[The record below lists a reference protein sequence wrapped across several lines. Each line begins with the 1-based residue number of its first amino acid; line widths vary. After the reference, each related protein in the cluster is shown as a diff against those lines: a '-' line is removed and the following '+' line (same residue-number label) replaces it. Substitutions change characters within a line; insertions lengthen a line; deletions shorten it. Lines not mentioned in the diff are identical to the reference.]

1 MSFYKSSIKTNLIDP
16 VLYQTNRRAEFRFGK
31 DQVLLSNMRVANIGI
46 TTAAGAPYT
55 PNKAA
60 GLMEVIKSITLYD
73 GSQVLDQQLK
83 FDMYAAFKNY
93 NKDNS
98 SNYNVNHFLNNAGMG
113 YNVIGLDIIPANPP
127 VAGEDV
133 TFITSLFDPT
143 PTTDNQN
150 TTPTMWLDLKACLPM
165 LQSVLYLPTSIF
177 KNLRLVIEFNDNVAP
192 NQQTLTPLLI
202 ADEMSDTSVKNQLL
216 TQFKGV
222 DFVSVETDSLVVDA
236 VFKAGDGADKPQSIT
251 KQLKGF
257 NNKVLNKFFV
267 VKQPSVATAGDTIRR
282 LGSHLYFNE
291 ADNVR
296 INGRNLLVGNGI
308 DTTAKSLA
316 ALSDTYGTCNSYL
329 NYQSLVKSF
338 IDTAVLNDPEIDMLA
353 NQDYRAFRVGERVL
367 QLDYQFSRLGV
378 FKTDVAASNLL
389 SNNSQTTLHFFGEV
403 PKRLQVNPNGTYII
417 GYA

>member
-46 TTAAGAPYT
+46 TAPPIGGDFYT

-83 FDMYAAFKNY
+83 FDMYSAFKNY

-98 SNYNVNHFLNNAGMG
+98 SNYNVNNTLNNSGMG
-113 YNVIGLDIIPANPP
+113 YNVLGIDVVVAADTTFLSALFEPRDITN
-127 VAGEDV
+127 D
-133 TFITSLFDPT
+133 
-143 PTTDNQN
+143 QN

-165 LQSVLYLPTSIF
+165 LQSVLYLPTNIF
-177 KNLRLVIEFNDNVAP
+177 KNLRLVIEFNDSVTP

-202 ADEMSDTSVKNQLL
+202 VDEMSDTSVKNQLL

-236 VFKAGDGADKPQSIT
+236 VFKAGDTADKPQSIT

-267 VKQPSVATAGDTIRR
+267 VKQPSVATGADTIRR

-329 NYQSLVKSF
+329 NYQSITKSF
-338 IDTAVLNDPEIDMLA
+338 IDTDILGDEEIDMLA

-378 FKTDVAASNLL
+378 WDANVATSNGK

>member
-16 VLYQTNRRAEFRFGK
+16 VLFQSNRRAEFRFGK

-46 TTAAGAPYT
+46 TAPDIAGTFYT

-113 YNVIGLDIIPANPP
+113 YNVLGLDV
-127 VAGEDV
+127 VAVADT
-133 TFITSLFDPT
+133 TFLSSLFEPQPLT
-143 PTTDNQN
+143 NNQN
-150 TTPTMWLDLKACLPM
+150 TTPTMWLDLKACLLM
-165 LQSVLYLPTSIF
+165 LQSVLYLPTNIF
-177 KNLRLVIEFNDNVAP
+177 KNLRLVIEFNDSVTP

-202 ADEMSDTSVKNQLL
+202 VDEMSDTSVKNQLL

-222 DFVSVETDSLVVDA
+222 DFVSVETNSLVVDA

-267 VKQPSVATAGDTIRR
+267 VKQPSVATAADTIRR

-329 NYQSLVKSF
+329 NYQSLTKSF
-338 IDTAVLNDPEIDMLA
+338 IDTDVLGDEEIDMLA

-378 FKTDVAASNLL
+378 WDASIAASNAK
-389 SNNSQTTLHFFGEV
+389 SNNSQATLHFFGEV

>member
-1 MSFYKSSIKTNLIDP
+1 
-16 VLYQTNRRAEFRFGK
+16 
-31 DQVLLSNMRVANIGI
+31 MRVANIGI
-46 TTAAGAPYT
+46 TTLAGAAYT

-98 SNYNVNHFLNNAGMG
+98 SNYNVNNALNNSGMG
-113 YNVIGLDIIPANPP
+113 YNVFGLDVI
-127 VAGEDV
+127 VSGDT
-133 TFITSLFDPT
+133 TFLAALFDPFDIT
-143 PTTDNQN
+143 NDQN
-150 TTPTMWLDLKACLPM
+150 NTPTMWLDLKACLPM

-236 VFKAGDGADKPQSIT
+236 VFKAGDTADKPQSIT

-267 VKQPSVATAGDTIRR
+267 VKQPSVATAGNTIRR

-338 IDTAVLNDPEIDMLA
+338 LDTDVLGVEEIDMLA

-378 FKTDVAASNLL
+378 FDTTVATSNGK

>member
-16 VLYQTNRRAEFRFGK
+16 VLFQSNRRAEFRFGK

-46 TTAAGAPYT
+46 TTPAAYT
-55 PNKAA
+55 PNKAS

-83 FDMYAAFKNY
+83 FDMYSAFKNY

-113 YNVIGLDIIPANPP
+113 YNVLNFDVIPDA
-127 VAGEDV
+127 DT
-133 TFITSLFDPT
+133 TFISSLFDPT
-143 PTTDNQN
+143 PTTTDAND
-150 TTPTMWLDLKACLPM
+150 TPSMWLDLKACLPM

-192 NQQTLTPLLI
+192 GQQTLTPLLI
-202 ADEMSDTSVKNQLL
+202 VDEMSDPSVKNQLL
-216 TQFKGV
+216 TQFKGA

-236 VFKAGDGADKPQSIT
+236 IYSGDATKTDSGNKPQSIT

-257 NNKVLNKFFV
+257 NNKILNKFFV
-267 VKQPSVATAGDTIRR
+267 VKQPSVASGGDTIRR
-282 LGSHLYFNE
+282 LASHLYFNE

-308 DTTAKSLA
+308 DTTAKSLS
-316 ALSDTYGTCNSYL
+316 ALTDTYGTCNSYL
-329 NYQSLVKSF
+329 NYQSLTNSFNKS
-338 IDTAVLNDPEIDMLA
+338 DLLNTPEADMLG

-378 FKTDVAASNLL
+378 YSTNDAVSNTL
-389 SNNSQTTLHFFGEV
+389 SNNSSTTLHFFGEV
-403 PKRLQVNPNGTYII
+403 PKRLQVNPNGTYIM
-417 GYA
+417 GYV

>member
-16 VLYQTNRRAEFRFGK
+16 VLFQSNRRAEFRFGK

-46 TTAAGAPYT
+46 TAPADAAGAFYT

-113 YNVIGLDIIPANPP
+113 YNVVGLDVIVAANT
-127 VAGEDV
+127 
-133 TFITSLFDPT
+133 TFITSLFAPT
-143 PTTDNQN
+143 PTTANEND
-150 TTPTMWLDLKACLPM
+150 TPTIWLDLKACLPM

-177 KNLRLVIEFNDNVAP
+177 KNLRLVIEFNDNVAA
-192 NQQTLTPLLI
+192 NQNTLTPLLI

-236 VFKAGDGADKPQSIT
+236 VFKAGDGVDKPQSIT

-267 VKQPSVATAGDTIRR
+267 VKQPSVPTAATTIRR

-316 ALSDTYGTCNSYL
+316 ALSDTYGPCNSYL
-329 NYQSLVKSF
+329 NYQTLVKSF
-338 IDTAVLNDPEIDMLA
+338 INTAVLNDAEIDMLA

-378 FKTDVAASNLL
+378 FDTDETVSNAK
-389 SNNSQTTLHFFGEV
+389 SNNSATTLHFFGEV